1 MNLPCLI
8 NTGQISSN
16 GCVNEKAMGKLS
28 FCPCNLLLSN
38 DVYLQVIHENYYNFC
53 TFIVKK
59 KKKKKKDLRIKR
71 IKHVPRI
78 FLWHLI
84 FFKYNSISCR
94 PYGGNLPQFILK

>member
-38 DVYLQVIHENYYNFC
+38 DVYLQKK
-53 TFIVKK
+53 KK